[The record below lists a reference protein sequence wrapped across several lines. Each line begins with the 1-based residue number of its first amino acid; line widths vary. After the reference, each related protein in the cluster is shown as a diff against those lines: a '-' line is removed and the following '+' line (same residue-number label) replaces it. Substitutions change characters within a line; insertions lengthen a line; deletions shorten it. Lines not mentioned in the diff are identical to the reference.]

1 MWQHSVK
8 KDKKVSCMVF
18 YAKTDNLEK
27 LAKTSTI
34 LSIIWKKK
42 DLALSVIACM
52 QTSPI
57 EEIGDVCTRGNASDN
72 DNQSAVGPDKFVN
85 GLFSCGNMEAESL

>member
-1 MWQHSVK
+1 MYGFLCKNWQFRKISKNEHN
-8 KDKKVSCMVF
+8 F
-18 YAKTDNLEK
+18 EHNLE
-27 LAKTSTI
+27 
-34 LSIIWKKK
+34 KKK

-52 QTSPI
+52 QTTPI

>member
-1 MWQHSVK
+1 
-8 KDKKVSCMVF
+8 
-18 YAKTDNLEK
+18 
-27 LAKTSTI
+27 
-34 LSIIWKKK
+34 
-42 DLALSVIACM
+42 M